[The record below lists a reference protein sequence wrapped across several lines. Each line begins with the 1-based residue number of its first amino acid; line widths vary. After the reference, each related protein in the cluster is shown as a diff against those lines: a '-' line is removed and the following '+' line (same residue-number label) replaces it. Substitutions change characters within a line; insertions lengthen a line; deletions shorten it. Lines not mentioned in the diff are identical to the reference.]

1 MSFSIDV
8 YHKNMLNNIKIFM
21 KIMLLLKKRRIF
33 ASISNNKC
41 IQKLIIR
48 DGYMDVKIMF
58 RDEITVKDRLG

>member
-41 IQKLIIR
+41 IQNLLSVT
-48 DGYMDVKIMF
+48 DM
-58 RDEITVKDRLG
+58 DRLG

>member
-1 MSFSIDV
+1 
-8 YHKNMLNNIKIFM
+8 M

>member
-21 KIMLLLKKRRIF
+21 KIMLLLKKDVYLRRFQTIN
-33 ASISNNKC
+33 ASKI
-41 IQKLIIR
+41 IIR